1 MLFRG
6 SVESRSYDFSFVESP
21 SKAHVGATVDSE
33 RTPASQLHG
42 LWPHHVPIHSLS
54 KEFSF
59 FCRPCWVGQKKHW
72 GGKLQALIP
81 SCLSGSTL
89 QESDSS
95 RPQLSELQNGDNNAL
110 LGIHHVEV
118 SEMLGFM
125 SITISRPSP
134 RNFQLQPSH
143 FHPLNLC
150 ERLLD

>member
-1 MLFRG
+1 M
-6 SVESRSYDFSFVESP
+6 
-21 SKAHVGATVDSE
+21 DSE

-54 KEFSF
+54 KGIFFLLQTLLGGAEKTLGGRSSRPSF
-59 FCRPCWVGQKKHW
+59 PAVSQR
-72 GGKLQALIP
+72 LD
-81 SCLSGSTL
+81 S

-125 SITISRPSP
+125 SITISRLHRGTFSYS
-134 RNFQLQPSH
+134 QVISTL
-143 FHPLNLC
+143 
-150 ERLLD
+150 